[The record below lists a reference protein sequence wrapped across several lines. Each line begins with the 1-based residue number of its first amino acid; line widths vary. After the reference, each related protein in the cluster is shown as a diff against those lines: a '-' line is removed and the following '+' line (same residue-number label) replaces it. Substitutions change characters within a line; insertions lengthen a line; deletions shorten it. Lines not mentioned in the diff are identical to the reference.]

1 MEDKKQIPY
10 VKRLTDLEN
19 RVEELEKKN
28 GFELNEDTSL
38 FSFVLISSLF
48 GSFDTKSKTEGLE
61 KRLEK
66 LETKNEMLE
75 KIVLK

>member
-10 VKRLTDLEN
+10 MKRLSDLEN
-19 RVEELEKKN
+19 KVEEMKKGNGFEINEGKSVLALALVSAMFGGFDVDAKIAELEKQ
-28 GFELNEDTSL
+28 LD
-38 FSFVLISSLF
+38 
-48 GSFDTKSKTEGLE
+48 
-61 KRLEK
+61 K